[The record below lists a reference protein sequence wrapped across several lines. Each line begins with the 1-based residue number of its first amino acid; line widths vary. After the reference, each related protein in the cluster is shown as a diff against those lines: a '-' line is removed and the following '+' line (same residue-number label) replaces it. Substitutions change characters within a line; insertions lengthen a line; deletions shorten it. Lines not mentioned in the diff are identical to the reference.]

1 MENGLSKSVVKDSSA
16 SKASLG
22 KIIGIMFMS
31 RTYAHMAHLATPSY
45 AAHVALNGF
54 YDDILELVDG
64 IAESAQGLH
73 GKLDIPFVNV
83 SGNVKDPIK
92 ALQTH
97 LSMLE
102 KEGKNCGHPVLEG
115 LFHEV
120 QALYLKT
127 IYLLTELS

>member
-1 MENGLSKSVVKDSSA
+1 MENGLSKSVVKDSST

-31 RTYAHMAHLATPSY
+31 RTYAHMAHLLTPSY
-45 AAHVALNGF
+45 SAHVALNGF
-54 YDDILELVDG
+54 YDDLIELVDS

-97 LSMLE
+97 LNMLE
-102 KEGKNCGHPVLEG
+102 KESKNCDHPALEG
-115 LFHEV
+115 LFQDV

>member
-1 MENGLSKSVVKDSSA
+1 MENGLSKSVIKDSNI

-31 RTYAHMAHLATPSY
+31 RTYAHTAHLLTPSY
-45 AAHVALNGF
+45 AAHVALNRF
-54 YDDILELVDG
+54 YDDLIELVDS

-97 LSMLE
+97 LNMLE
-102 KEGKNCGHPVLEG
+102 KESKNCDHPALEG
-115 LFHEV
+115 LFQDV